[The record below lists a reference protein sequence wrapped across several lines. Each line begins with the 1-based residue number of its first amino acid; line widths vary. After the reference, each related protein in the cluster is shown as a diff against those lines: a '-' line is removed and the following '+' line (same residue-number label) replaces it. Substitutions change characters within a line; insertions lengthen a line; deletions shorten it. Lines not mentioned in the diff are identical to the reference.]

1 MARTTLAK
9 RTRTSTF
16 SFSGARIRV
25 TVSRTGEQ
33 RRDLSDV
40 YLHLLTMPW
49 PVFLLLIVLAL
60 VIANALFAAA
70 YMIGGGVAHARHGSF
85 ADLFFFS
92 VQTMATIGY
101 GRLEPESLLANAL
114 VGIEAFAGLVALAMV
129 TGLTFARFS
138 RPDARVRFSRVAII
152 ALREGVPT
160 LMFRMANQRGSGIV
174 EANIHVVFTRDEVT
188 SDGERIRRFYDLPV
202 QRARSA
208 LFVLSWT
215 AIHVIDE
222 SSPLHGLT
230 PESLAAAQ
238 GAVIV
243 SVTGIEEAF
252 SQTVHSRY
260 SWMAERILWNVR
272 FVDILQYQEDGSVQ
286 IDYSVFDDVAPLARI
301 DPELESKTKLEIAP
315 GDGAPNDRRIA

>member
-1 MARTTLAK
+1 MARTLAK
-9 RTRTSTF
+9 RSRTTSY
-16 SFSGARIRV
+16 SFSSADARV
-25 TVSRTGEQ
+25 TVSRTGER
-33 RRDLSDV
+33 RRDLTDV

-49 PVFLLLIVLAL
+49 PFFLLLIVAAL
-60 VIANALFAAA
+60 VLANALFAAA
-70 YMIGGGVAHARHGSF
+70 YMIGGGVANARHGSF

-160 LMFRMANQRGSGIV
+160 LMFRMANQRGSAIV

-215 AIHVIDE
+215 AIHVIGE

-230 PESLAAAQ
+230 SESLAAAH

-260 SWMAERILWNVR
+260 AWTAQNILWNVR
-272 FVDILQYQEDGSVQ
+272 FVDILQYRDDASVE
-286 IDYSVFDDVAPLARI
+286 IDYSVFDDVTPLAQ
-301 DPELESKTKLEIAP
+301 PVAEIAP